1 MIAFWVACLGLAI
14 IGLPEGSLG
23 VAWPNMRAEFGLPQA
38 AFGLILIC
46 MASGTFCAG
55 LVSGRLLE
63 AQGPRRVLSVAAGL
77 AAFALLV
84 IAVSPMVLVLCIGA
98 FVLGIS
104 LGTIDSGVNAAA
116 ALSFSARKINRIH
129 GCYALGAMA
138 GPLAMTAI
146 IVEAGQSWRLG
157 YVCLLIVLAVS
168 GVLFARRVGISIPV
182 NADESGSKGALNAA
196 RHPLVQLQIVLF
208 FVYTGVEIMLGQW
221 SYSILID
228 RGFSDSVAGVCTGAY
243 WGGIA
248 VGRFVLGAAIDRFG
262 ADRLL
267 RYSTIAIVAGAILFA
282 AASGVWAAS
291 GLILAGLALA
301 PVFPTLMARAPERL
315 GPSVALHAI
324 GFKVSAAM
332 VGGAVFPAVGGLLAD
347 AAGLNAIPWCAVGA
361 ACVLLALHEAVLAAS
376 PEAPVTS

>member
-1 MIAFWVACLGLAI
+1 MC
-14 IGLPEGSLG
+14 
-23 VAWPNMRAEFGLPQA
+23 
-38 AFGLILIC
+38 
-46 MASGTFCAG
+46 
-55 LVSGRLLE
+55 
-63 AQGPRRVLSVAAGL
+63 
-77 AAFALLV
+77 
-84 IAVSPMVLVLCIGA
+84 
-98 FVLGIS
+98 
-104 LGTIDSGVNAAA
+104 
-116 ALSFSARKINRIH
+116 
-129 GCYALGAMA
+129 
-138 GPLAMTAI
+138 
-146 IVEAGQSWRLG
+146 
-157 YVCLLIVLAVS
+157 
-168 GVLFARRVGISIPV
+168 
-182 NADESGSKGALNAA
+182 
-196 RHPLVQLQIVLF
+196 HPLVQLQIVLF

-228 RGFSDSVAGVCTGAY
+228 HGFSGSVAGVCTGAY

-347 AAGLNAIPWCAVGA
+347 AAGLNAIPGA
-361 ACVLLALHEAVLAAS
+361 RSARPACCWRCMKPCSRPHQKRRALSTRHHKFTKVLRVRGC
-376 PEAPVTS
+376 